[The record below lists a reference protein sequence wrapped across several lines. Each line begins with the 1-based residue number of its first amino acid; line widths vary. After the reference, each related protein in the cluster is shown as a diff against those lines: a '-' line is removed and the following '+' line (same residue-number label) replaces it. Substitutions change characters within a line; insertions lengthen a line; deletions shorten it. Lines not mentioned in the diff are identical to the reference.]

1 MRGCGAVGGGRGE
14 GKEEEEE
21 EEKNPPARLASVQKA
36 LQLTHLVLIF
46 QS

>member
-14 GKEEEEE
+14 GKEEEE